1 MPFSIHLVDNE
12 QELAILFKEA
22 IRRMGMDVYSST
34 NPLLALEY
42 FKDNKDKFS
51 LVITDLRMP
60 AMSGLEL
67 SNKVRKLY

>member
-1 MPFSIHLVDNE
+1 MVDNE
-12 QELAILFKEA
+12 QELATLFKEA
-22 IRRMGMDVYSST
+22 IRRMGMDVYSFT

-51 LVITDLRMP
+51 LVITDLRML